1 MKKKQLIL
9 FFLIT
14 FLNFNA
20 QLNLDSIDI
29 VRGKYGTPHIFAK
42 TDKEV
47 AYGLAW
53 AHAEDDFKTIQETFL
68 PSKYM
73 MGRYK
78 GKEGV
83 QLDYISQLLKCE
95 ELVDREIDNLS
106 PEIIKVVDGYVEG
119 LNAFAK
125 KFPNQVLVKKSFPMT
140 TKEYLVGFNF
150 IIHFFSD
157 ISKLLK
163 DLYSNNIPLIQDSSL
178 NNIGSNGFAFNKNK
192 TKDQKTY
199 ININTH
205 QPLEGP
211 FSWYE
216 AHLCSDEGWNM
227 VGGLFPGSPFPFIG
241 TNPNLAWTH
250 TYNFPDL
257 IDTYQMEIHP
267 KKKKYYKYDQ
277 EWKKFEISKA
287 KLKVKLKNGLVI
299 PLRKKILWSEYGP
312 VVKNDSGV
320 FSFHLSALENISA
333 IDQWY
338 QMNKAKNF
346 EDFKKALKI
355 MGIPRFNIVY
365 ADKEDNIFYMSNC
378 LIPLRDTNFNWKLTL
393 PGNTSKTKTNG
404 YYSFKDLP
412 QLENPISGYIFN
424 TNNSP
429 FNCTKKTYN
438 LKEENFPKSLGYREK
453 FNNRSLRFEKLI
465 DSYEKIN
472 YEDFLTI
479 KYDQEYANPI
489 FCPFKINKIFEL
501 SVNDSSEVIDILSII
516 QSWNR
521 KANVDNIGAAQFSM
535 FYKNLRKKLKKI
547 KFDFDSEI
555 PDSLLVESLQK
566 TKSQILGSF
575 DNLNISL
582 GEYQKHVRA
591 EIEIP
596 IGGLVDMI
604 AESSSSK
611 YKDGM
616 VKIVKGDSYIMLVKF
631 GDELPEIETVL
642 PYGISNDTKSVH
654 FTDQMNLYATQKRK
668 KMTLDKSEIYKNA
681 SNIYHPK

>member
-1 MKKKQLIL
+1 MQKLFFIL
-9 FFLIT
+9 FFLIN
-14 FLNFNA
+14 FLNINA
-20 QLNLDSIDI
+20 QLNPNSIDI

-95 ELVDREIDNLS
+95 ELVEREIDNLS

-125 KFPNQVLVKKSFPMT
+125 KFPDQVLVKKSFPMT

-157 ISKLLK
+157 ISNLLK
-163 DLYSNNIPLIQDSSL
+163 DLYSNKIPLIQDSVL
-178 NNIGSNGFAFNKNK
+178 NSIGSNGFAFIKSK

-216 AHLCSDEGWNM
+216 AHLSSEQGWNM

-277 EWKKFEISKA
+277 EWKKFEISRA

-299 PLRKKILWSEYGP
+299 PLRKKIIWSEYGP
-312 VVKNDSGV
+312 VLKNDSGV
-320 FSFHLSALENISA
+320 FSFHLFALENISA

-346 EDFKKALKI
+346 EDFKRALKI

-365 ADKEDNIFYMSNC
+365 ADKEDNIFYMSNA
-378 LIPLRDTNFNWKLTL
+378 LIPLRDTNYNWKLTL

-404 YYSFKDLP
+404 YFGFKDLP
-412 QLENPISGYIFN
+412 KLENPISGYVFN

-429 FNCTKKTYN
+429 FNCTKKEYN
-438 LKEENFPKSLGYREK
+438 IKEENYPKSFGYKENY
-453 FNNRSLRFEKLI
+453 NNRSLRFEKLI
-465 DSYEKIN
+465 DGYEKIN
-472 YEDFLTI
+472 YEDFLDI

-489 FCPFKINKIFEL
+489 FCPFKINKIFDV
-501 SVNDSSEVIDILSII
+501 SVNDSSDIKDILSII

-535 FYKNLRKKLKKI
+535 FYKNLRNKLQKI

-555 PDSLLVESLQK
+555 PDSLLFRSLQK
-566 TKSQILGSF
+566 TKSQILSSF
-575 DNLNISL
+575 DNLDISL
-582 GEYQKHVRA
+582 GEYQKHVRGN
-591 EIEIP
+591 IEIP

-604 AESSSSK
+604 AESSSSN
-611 YKDGM
+611 YKDGK
-616 VKIVKGDSYIMLVKF
+616 VKVVKGDSYIMLVKF

-642 PYGISNDTKSVH
+642 PYGISNRAKSPH
-654 FTDQMNLYATQKRK
+654 FTDQMSLYATQKRK
-668 KMTLDKSEIYKNA
+668 KMTLDKLDIYKNA

>member
-1 MKKKQLIL
+1 MKKLVYI
-9 FFLIT
+9 FFLL
-14 FLNFNA
+14 FAFSYYNA
-20 QLNLDSIDI
+20 QVNPDSIEV

-53 AHAEDDFKTIQETFL
+53 THAEDDFKTIQETFL

-106 PEIIKVVDGYVEG
+106 AEVLDVIQGYVQG

-125 KFPNQVLVKKSFPMT
+125 KFPDQVLVKKSFPMT

-157 ISKLLK
+157 ISKFLK
-163 DLYSNNIPLIQDSSL
+163 DLYLNNIPLIQDSSL
-178 NNIGSNGFAFNKNK
+178 NNIGSNGFAFNKSK

-216 AHLCSDEGWNM
+216 AHLCSEEGWNM
-227 VGGLFPGSPFPFIG
+227 IGGLFPGSPFPFIG

-267 KKKKYYKYDQ
+267 KRKKYYKYDQ
-277 EWKKFEISKA
+277 EWKKFEISRA

-299 PLRKKILWSEYGP
+299 PFRKKILWSEYGP

-346 EDFKKALKI
+346 EDFKRALKI
-355 MGIPRFNIVY
+355 MGIPRFNIIY
-365 ADKEDNIFYMSNC
+365 ADKEDNIFYMSNA

-429 FNCTKKTYN
+429 FNCTEKTYN
-438 LKEENFPKSLGYREK
+438 LKEENFPESLGYKEK

-465 DSYEKIN
+465 DSYEKIS

-489 FCPFKINKIFEL
+489 FCPFKINKIFEV
-501 SVNDSSEVIDILSII
+501 SFNDSSEVVDILSII

-535 FYKNLRKKLKKI
+535 FFKNLREKLKKI

-555 PDSLLVESLQK
+555 PDSLLLESLQK
-566 TKSQILGSF
+566 TKSQILSSF

-582 GEYQKHVRA
+582 GEYQKHLRA
-591 EIEIP
+591 DIEIP

-642 PYGISNDTKSVH
+642 PYGISNHPKSAH

-668 KMTLDKSEIYKNA
+668 KMTLDKSEIYKSA

>member
-346 EDFKKALKI
+346 EDFKTALKI

-642 PYGISNDTKSVH
+642 PYGISNDAKSVH

>member
-1 MKKKQLIL
+1 MKKTPFIL
-9 FFLIT
+9 FFSFT

-20 QLNLDSIDI
+20 QLNPDNIEV
-29 VRGKYGTPHIFAK
+29 VRGEYGTPHIFAK

-47 AYGLAW
+47 AFGLAW

-68 PSKYM
+68 PSKHM

-83 QLDYISQLLKCE
+83 QLDYIAQLLKSE
-95 ELVDREIDNLS
+95 ELVIKEIDNLS
-106 PEIIKVVDGYVEG
+106 PEVLDVVEGYVQG

-125 KFPNQVLVKKSFPMT
+125 KFPDQVLVKKSFPMT
-140 TKEYLVGFNF
+140 SQEYLVGFNF

-163 DLYSNNIPLIQDSSL
+163 DLYLNNIPLIQDSSL
-178 NNIGSNGFAFNKNK
+178 NNIGSNGFAFNKSK
-192 TKDQKTY
+192 TKDNKTY

-216 AHLCSDEGWNM
+216 AHLCSEEGWNIL
-227 VGGLFPGSPFPFIG
+227 GGLFPGSPFPFIG

-257 IDTYQMEIHP
+257 IDVYQMEIHP

-277 EWKKFEISKA
+277 EWKKFDISIA
-287 KLKVKLKNGLVI
+287 KLKVKLKSGLVI
-299 PLRKKILWSEYGP
+299 PIRKKILWSEYGP

-346 EDFKKALKI
+346 EDFKRALKI

-365 ADKEDNIFYMSNC
+365 ADKEDNIFYMSNG
-378 LIPLRDTNFNWKLTL
+378 LIPLRDSIYNWSGTL
-393 PGNTSKTKTNG
+393 LGNTSKIKTNG
-404 YYSFKDLP
+404 YYSFENLP
-412 QLENPISGYIFN
+412 KLENPASGYIFN

-429 FNCTKKTYN
+429 FNCTEKEDN

-453 FNNRSLRFEKLI
+453 INNRSLRFEKLI
-465 DSYEKIN
+465 NTYDKIN
-472 YEDFLTI
+472 YQDFVTI

-501 SVNDSSEVIDILSII
+501 SFNDSSELIDILSII
-516 QSWNR
+516 QSWDR
-521 KANVDNIGAAQFSM
+521 KANVDNIGAAQFSI

-547 KFDFDSEI
+547 QFDFDNEI
-555 PDSLLVESLQK
+555 PDSLLKESLSY
-566 TKSQILGSF
+566 TKNKILSSF
-575 DNLNISL
+575 ENLDISL
-582 GEYQKHVRA
+582 GEYQKHIRGN
-591 EIEIP
+591 IEIP

-604 AESSSSK
+604 AESSSNK
-611 YKDGM
+611 WKDGK
-616 VKIVKGDSYIMLVKF
+616 VKVVKGDSYIMLVRF
-631 GDELPEIETVL
+631 GGESQEIETVL
-642 PYGISNDTKSVH
+642 PYGISNDPNSMH

-681 SNIYHPK
+681 TNIYHPK

>member
-1 MKKKQLIL
+1 LLKTLFIL
-9 FFLIT
+9 FFLIAHSY
-14 FLNFNA
+14 FNA
-20 QLNLDSIDI
+20 QLNPDSIDI
-29 VRGKYGTPHIFAK
+29 VRGEFGTPHIFAK

-106 PEIIKVVDGYVEG
+106 PDIINVVDGYVEG

-140 TKEYLVGFNF
+140 RKEYLVGFNF

-157 ISKLLK
+157 ISKVLK

-178 NNIGSNGFAFNKNK
+178 NNIGSNGFAFNKSK
-192 TKDQKTY
+192 TKDHKTY

-216 AHLCSDEGWNM
+216 AHLASEQGWNM

-241 TNPNLAWTH
+241 SNPNLAWTH

-257 IDTYQMEIHP
+257 IDVYQMEIHP
-267 KKKKYYKYDQ
+267 KKKNYYKYDH
-277 EWKKFEISKA
+277 EWKKFEISRA
-287 KLKVKLKNGLVI
+287 KLKVKLNIGLVI

-312 VVKNDSGV
+312 VLKNDSGV

-333 IDQWY
+333 IEQWY
-338 QMNKAKNF
+338 QMNKAENF
-346 EDFKKALKI
+346 EDFKRALNI

-365 ADKEDNIFYMSNC
+365 ADKQDNIFYMSNA
-378 LIPLRDTNFNWKLTL
+378 LIPLRDTIYNWELTL
-393 PGNTSKTKTNG
+393 PGNSSKTKTKG
-404 YYSFKDLP
+404 YYAYKDLP
-412 QLENPISGYIFN
+412 KLENPTSGYIFN

-429 FNCTKKTYN
+429 FNCTEKSNN
-438 LKEENFPKSLGYREK
+438 LKEGNFPKSFGYREDI
-453 FNNRSLRFEKLI
+453 NNRSLRFEKLI
-465 DSYEKIN
+465 EGFDKISYEN
-472 YEDFLTI
+472 FLTI

-489 FCPFKINKIFEL
+489 FCPFKINKIFETTY
-501 SVNDSSEVIDILSII
+501 NDSCEVKDILSLI
-516 QSWNR
+516 QSWDR
-521 KANVDNIGAAQFSM
+521 KANVDNIGAAQFSI

-547 KFDFDSEI
+547 NFDFDREI
-555 PDSLLVESLQK
+555 PDSLLIESLQK
-566 TKSQILGSF
+566 TKNQILKSF

-591 EIEIP
+591 DVEIP

-616 VKIVKGDSYIMLVKF
+616 VKVVKGDSYIMLVKF
-631 GDELPEIETVL
+631 GDDLPEIETVL
-642 PYGISNDTKSVH
+642 PYGISNRSKSPH
-654 FTDQMNLYATQKRK
+654 FTDQMSMYATQKRK
-668 KMTLDKSEIYKNA
+668 KMTLDKTEIYKNA

>member
-1 MKKKQLIL
+1 MKKFTSI
-9 FFLIT
+9 FFLL
-14 FLNFNA
+14 FAFFYFNA
-20 QLNLDSIDI
+20 QLNPDSIEV

-53 AHAEDDFKTIQETFL
+53 THAEDNFKTIQETFL

-73 MGRYK
+73 MGRYQ

-106 PEIIKVVDGYVEG
+106 PEVLEVVEGYVQG

-125 KFPNQVLVKKSFPMT
+125 KFPDQVLVKKSFPMT
-140 TKEYLVGFNF
+140 KKEYLVGFNF

-163 DLYSNNIPLIQDSSL
+163 DFYLNNIPLIQDTSL
-178 NNIGSNGFAFNKNK
+178 NNIGSNGFAFSKSK

-216 AHLCSDEGWNM
+216 AHLCSEEGWNM

-241 TNPNLAWTH
+241 TNPSLAWTH

-257 IDTYQMEIHP
+257 IDIYQMEIHP
-267 KKKKYYKYDQ
+267 NKKKYYKYDQ
-277 EWKKFEISKA
+277 EWKKFEISRA
-287 KLKVKLKNGLVI
+287 KLKFKLKNGLVI

-312 VVKNDSGV
+312 VIKNDSGV
-320 FSFHLSALENISA
+320 FSFHLSSLENISA

-346 EDFKKALKI
+346 EDFKRALKI
-355 MGIPRFNIVY
+355 MGIPRFNIIY
-365 ADKEDNIFYMSNC
+365 ADKEDNIFYMSNA
-378 LIPLRDTNFNWKLTL
+378 LIPLRDTNYNWKLTL

-404 YYSFKDLP
+404 YYFFKDLP

-429 FNCTKKTYN
+429 FNCTENEYN
-438 LKEENFPKSLGYREK
+438 LKEENYPKSLGYREN

-465 DSYEKIN
+465 DGYEKIN

-489 FCPFKINKIFEL
+489 FCPFKINKIFEV
-501 SVNDSSEVIDILSII
+501 SFNDSAQVVDILSII

-555 PDSLLVESLQK
+555 PDSLLFESLKK
-566 TKSQILGSF
+566 TKSQILSNF

-591 EIEIP
+591 GIEIP

-642 PYGISNDTKSVH
+642 PYGISNHPKSPH

>member
-125 KFPNQVLVKKSFPMT
+125 KFPDKVLVKKSFPMT

-178 NNIGSNGFAFNKNK
+178 NNIGSNGFAFNKRK

-267 KKKKYYKYDQ
+267 KRKKYYKYDQ

-320 FSFHLSALENISA
+320 FSFHLFALENISA

-346 EDFKKALKI
+346 EDFKTALKI

-547 KFDFDSEI
+547 KFDFEREI

-566 TKSQILGSF
+566 TKSQILSSF

>member
-20 QLNLDSIDI
+20 QLNPDSIDI
-29 VRGKYGTPHIFAK
+29 VRGEYGTPHIFAK

-95 ELVDREIDNLS
+95 ELVERKIDNLS

-163 DLYSNNIPLIQDSSL
+163 NIYSNNIPLIQDSSL
-178 NNIGSNGFAFNKNK
+178 NNIGSNGFAFNKSK

-216 AHLCSDEGWNM
+216 AHLCSEEGWNM
-227 VGGLFPGSPFPFIG
+227 LGGLFPGSPFPFIG

-287 KLKVKLKNGLVI
+287 KLKVKLKNGLVM

-320 FSFHLSALENISA
+320 FSFHLSALENILA

-346 EDFKKALKI
+346 EDFKTALKI

-365 ADKEDNIFYMSNC
+365 ADNEDNIFYMSNG

-393 PGNTSKTKTNG
+393 PGNISKTKTNV

-412 QLENPISGYIFN
+412 HLENPISGYIFN

-429 FNCTKKTYN
+429 FNCTEKSYN
-438 LKEENFPKSLGYREK
+438 LKEENFPKSLGYKEK

-465 DSYEKIN
+465 DSYVKIN

-489 FCPFKINKIFEL
+489 FCPFKINKIFD
-501 SVNDSSEVIDILSII
+501 VIVKDSSDVKDILSII

-521 KANVDNIGAAQFSM
+521 KANVDNIGAAQFSI
-535 FYKNLRKKLKKI
+535 FYKTLRKKLKKI

-555 PDSLLVESLQK
+555 PDSLLFRSLQK
-566 TKSQILGSF
+566 TKSQILSSF
-575 DNLNISL
+575 DNLDISL

-642 PYGISNDTKSVH
+642 PYGISNDAKSVH
-654 FTDQMNLYATQKRK
+654 FTDQMNLYATQNRK
-668 KMTLDKSEIYKNA
+668 KMTLDKTDIYKNA
-681 SNIYHPK
+681 SVIYHPK

>member
-267 KKKKYYKYDQ
+267 KRKKYYKYDQ

-320 FSFHLSALENISA
+320 FSFHLFALENISA

-346 EDFKKALKI
+346 EDFKTALKI

-547 KFDFDSEI
+547 KFDFEREI

>member
-1 MKKKQLIL
+1 LKKKQLIL

-125 KFPNQVLVKKSFPMT
+125 KFPDKVLVKKSFPMT

-178 NNIGSNGFAFNKNK
+178 NNIGSNGFAFNKRK

-216 AHLCSDEGWNM
+216 AHLCSEEGWNM

-267 KKKKYYKYDQ
+267 KRKKYYKYDQ

-346 EDFKKALKI
+346 EDFKTALKI

-404 YYSFKDLP
+404 YYSFKELP

-489 FCPFKINKIFEL
+489 FCPFKINKIFEV

-547 KFDFDSEI
+547 KFNFDSEI

-642 PYGISNDTKSVH
+642 PYGISNDAKSVH

-681 SNIYHPK
+681 SNIYQPK

>member
-1 MKKKQLIL
+1 MKKNQLIL

-20 QLNLDSIDI
+20 QLNPDSIDI
-29 VRGKYGTPHIFAK
+29 VRGEYGTPHIFAK

-78 GKEGV
+78 GNEGV

-95 ELVDREIDNLS
+95 ELVERKIDNLS

-125 KFPNQVLVKKSFPMT
+125 KFPDQVLVKKSFPMT

-163 DLYSNNIPLIQDSSL
+163 NLYSNNIPLIQDSSL
-178 NNIGSNGFAFNKNK
+178 NNIGSNGFAFNKSK

-216 AHLCSDEGWNM
+216 AHLCSEEGWNM

-320 FSFHLSALENISA
+320 FSFHLFALENISA

-346 EDFKKALKI
+346 EDFKTALKI

-365 ADKEDNIFYMSNC
+365 ADKEDNIFYMSNG

-429 FNCTKKTYN
+429 FNCTEKAYN
-438 LKEENFPKSLGYREK
+438 LKEENFPKSLGYKEK
-453 FNNRSLRFEKLI
+453 FNNRSLRFEKLV
-465 DSYEKIN
+465 DSYVKIN

-489 FCPFKINKIFEL
+489 FCPFKINKIFDV
-501 SVNDSSEVIDILSII
+501 SVNDSSEVKDILSII

-521 KANVDNIGAAQFSM
+521 KANVDNIGAAQFSI
-535 FYKNLRKKLKKI
+535 FYKTLRKKLKKI
-547 KFDFDSEI
+547 KYDFDSEI
-555 PDSLLVESLQK
+555 PDSLLFRSLQK
-566 TKSQILGSF
+566 TKSQILSSF
-575 DNLNISL
+575 DNLDISL

-591 EIEIP
+591 DIEIP

-631 GDELPEIETVL
+631 GDELPEIETIL
-642 PYGISNDTKSVH
+642 PYGISNDAKSVH

-668 KMTLDKSEIYKNA
+668 KMTLDKIDIYKNA
-681 SNIYHPK
+681 SVIYHPK

>member
-20 QLNLDSIDI
+20 QLNPDSIDI
-29 VRGKYGTPHIFAK
+29 VRGEYGTPHIFAK

-68 PSKYM
+68 PSKHM

-78 GKEGV
+78 GKEGI

-95 ELVDREIDNLS
+95 ELVERKIDNLS

-163 DLYSNNIPLIQDSSL
+163 NLYTNNIPLIQDSSL
-178 NNIGSNGFAFNKNK
+178 NNIGSNGFAFNKSK

-216 AHLCSDEGWNM
+216 AHLCSEEGWNM
-227 VGGLFPGSPFPFIG
+227 LGGLFPGSPFPFIG

-287 KLKVKLKNGLVI
+287 KLKVKLKNGLVM

-312 VVKNDSGV
+312 VLKNDSGV
-320 FSFHLSALENISA
+320 FSFHLSALENILA
-333 IDQWY
+333 IEQWY

-346 EDFKKALKI
+346 EDFKTALKI

-365 ADKEDNIFYMSNC
+365 ADKEDNIFYMSNG
-378 LIPLRDTNFNWKLTL
+378 LIPLRNTNFNWKLTL

-429 FNCTKKTYN
+429 FNCTEKAYN
-438 LKEENFPKSLGYREK
+438 LKEENFPKSLGYKEK

-465 DSYEKIN
+465 DSYVKIN

-489 FCPFKINKIFEL
+489 FCPFKINKIFDV
-501 SVNDSSEVIDILSII
+501 SVNDSSDVKDILSII

-521 KANVDNIGAAQFSM
+521 KANVDNIGAAQFSI

-555 PDSLLVESLQK
+555 PDSLLFRSLQK
-566 TKSQILGSF
+566 TKSQILSSF
-575 DNLNISL
+575 DNLDISL

-611 YKDGM
+611 YKEGM

-631 GDELPEIETVL
+631 GNELPEIETVL
-642 PYGISNDTKSVH
+642 PYGISNDAKSVH

-668 KMTLDKSEIYKNA
+668 KMTLDKTDIYKNA
-681 SNIYHPK
+681 SVIYHPK

>member
-1 MKKKQLIL
+1 MQKTPFIL
-9 FFLIT
+9 FFLFA

-20 QLNLDSIDI
+20 QLNPDSIEI

-163 DLYSNNIPLIQDSSL
+163 DFYSNNIPLIQDSSL
-178 NNIGSNGFAFNKNK
+178 NNIGSNGFAFNKRK

>member
-20 QLNLDSIDI
+20 QLNPDSIDI
-29 VRGKYGTPHIFAK
+29 VRGEYGTPHIFAK

-78 GKEGV
+78 GNEGV

-95 ELVDREIDNLS
+95 ELVERKIDNLS

-125 KFPNQVLVKKSFPMT
+125 KFPDQVLVKKSFPMT

-163 DLYSNNIPLIQDSSL
+163 NLYSNNIPLIQDSSL

-216 AHLCSDEGWNM
+216 AHLCSEEGWNM

-320 FSFHLSALENISA
+320 FSFHLFALENISA

-346 EDFKKALKI
+346 EDFKTALKI

-365 ADKEDNIFYMSNC
+365 ADKEDNIFYMSNG

-429 FNCTKKTYN
+429 FNCTEKAYN
-438 LKEENFPKSLGYREK
+438 LKEENFPKSLGYKEK

-465 DSYEKIN
+465 DSYVKIN

-489 FCPFKINKIFEL
+489 FCPFKINKIFDV
-501 SVNDSSEVIDILSII
+501 SVNDSSEVKDILSII

-521 KANVDNIGAAQFSM
+521 KANVDNIGAAQFSI
-535 FYKNLRKKLKKI
+535 FYKTLRKKLKKI

-555 PDSLLVESLQK
+555 PDSLLFRSLQK
-566 TKSQILGSF
+566 TKSQILSSF
-575 DNLNISL
+575 DNLDISL

-631 GDELPEIETVL
+631 GDELPEIETIL
-642 PYGISNDTKSVH
+642 PYGISNDAKSVH

-668 KMTLDKSEIYKNA
+668 KMTLDKTDIYENA
-681 SNIYHPK
+681 SVIYHPK

>member
-1 MKKKQLIL
+1 MKKLAYIF
-9 FFLIT
+9 FFL
-14 FLNFNA
+14 FSFSYFNA
-20 QLNLDSIDI
+20 QLNPDSIEV

-68 PSKYM
+68 PSKNM
-73 MGRYK
+73 MGRYQ

-106 PEIIKVVDGYVEG
+106 PEVLDVVQGYVQG

-125 KFPNQVLVKKSFPMT
+125 KFPDQVLVKKSFPTT

-163 DLYSNNIPLIQDSSL
+163 DLYLNNIPLIQDSSL
-178 NNIGSNGFAFNKNK
+178 NNIGSNGFAFNKSK

-216 AHLCSDEGWNM
+216 AHLCSEEGWNM

-267 KKKKYYKYDQ
+267 KRKKYYKYDQ
-277 EWKKFEISKA
+277 EWKKFEISRA
-287 KLKVKLKNGLVI
+287 KLKIKLKIGLVI
-299 PLRKKILWSEYGP
+299 PFRKKILWSEYGP

-346 EDFKKALKI
+346 EDFKRALKI

-365 ADKEDNIFYMSNC
+365 ADKEDNIFYMSNA

-412 QLENPISGYIFN
+412 QLENPVSGYIFN

-429 FNCTKKTYN
+429 FNCTEKAYN

-465 DSYEKIN
+465 NSYEKIN
-472 YEDFLTI
+472 YEDFLKI

-489 FCPFKINKIFEL
+489 FCPFKINKIFEV
-501 SVNDSSEVIDILSII
+501 SFNDSSEVVDILSII

-535 FYKNLRKKLKKI
+535 FYKSLSKKLNKI

-566 TKSQILGSF
+566 TKSQILSSF

-591 EIEIP
+591 DIEIP

-642 PYGISNDTKSVH
+642 PYGISNQPKSVH

-668 KMTLDKSEIYKNA
+668 KITLDKSEIYKNA

>member
-1 MKKKQLIL
+1 MLKTPFIL
-9 FFLIT
+9 FFLFT

-20 QLNLDSIDI
+20 QLNPDSIDI
-29 VRGKYGTPHIFAK
+29 VRGEYGTPHIFAK

-95 ELVDREIDNLS
+95 ELVEREIDNLS

-125 KFPNQVLVKKSFPMT
+125 KFPDQVLVKKSFPMT

-157 ISKLLK
+157 ISNLLK
-163 DLYSNNIPLIQDSSL
+163 DLYSNKIPLIQDSVL
-178 NNIGSNGFAFNKNK
+178 NSIGSNGFAFNKSK

-216 AHLCSDEGWNM
+216 AHLCSEEGWNM

-277 EWKKFEISKA
+277 EWKKFEISRA

-299 PLRKKILWSEYGP
+299 PLRKKIIWSEYGP
-312 VVKNDSGV
+312 VLKNDSGV
-320 FSFHLSALENISA
+320 FSFHLFALENISA

-338 QMNKAKNF
+338 QMNQAKNF
-346 EDFKKALKI
+346 EDFKRALKI

-365 ADKEDNIFYMSNC
+365 ADKEDNIFYMSNA
-378 LIPLRDTNFNWKLTL
+378 LIPLRDTNYNWKLTL

-404 YYSFKDLP
+404 YYSFKELP

-438 LKEENFPKSLGYREK
+438 LKEENFPKNLGYREK

-489 FCPFKINKIFEL
+489 FCPFKINKIFEV

-642 PYGISNDTKSVH
+642 PYGISNDAKSVH

-668 KMTLDKSEIYKNA
+668 KMTLDKLDIYKNA

>member
-125 KFPNQVLVKKSFPMT
+125 KFPDKVLVKKSFPMT

-178 NNIGSNGFAFNKNK
+178 NNIGSNGFAFNKRK

-216 AHLCSDEGWNM
+216 AHLCSEEGWNM

-267 KKKKYYKYDQ
+267 KRKKYYKYDQ

-346 EDFKKALKI
+346 EDFKTALKI

-404 YYSFKDLP
+404 YYSFKELP

-489 FCPFKINKIFEL
+489 FCPFKINKIFEV

-547 KFDFDSEI
+547 KFNFDSEI

-642 PYGISNDTKSVH
+642 PYGISNDAKSVH

-681 SNIYHPK
+681 SSIYHPK

>member
-346 EDFKKALKI
+346 EDFKTALKI

>member
-20 QLNLDSIDI
+20 QLNPDSIDI
-29 VRGKYGTPHIFAK
+29 VRGEYGTPHIFAK

-78 GKEGV
+78 GKEGI

-95 ELVDREIDNLS
+95 ELVERKIDNLS

-163 DLYSNNIPLIQDSSL
+163 NLYTNNIPLIQDSSL
-178 NNIGSNGFAFNKNK
+178 NNIGSNGFAFNKSK

-216 AHLCSDEGWNM
+216 AHLCSEEGWNM
-227 VGGLFPGSPFPFIG
+227 LGGLFPGSPFPFIG

-287 KLKVKLKNGLVI
+287 KLKVKLKNGLVM

-320 FSFHLSALENISA
+320 FSFHLSALENILA

-346 EDFKKALKI
+346 EDFKTALKI

-365 ADKEDNIFYMSNC
+365 ADKEDNIFYMSNG
-378 LIPLRDTNFNWKLTL
+378 LIPLRNTNFNWKLTL

-429 FNCTKKTYN
+429 FNCTEKAYN
-438 LKEENFPKSLGYREK
+438 LKEENFPKSLGYKEK

-465 DSYEKIN
+465 DSYVKIN

-489 FCPFKINKIFEL
+489 FCPFKINKIFDV
-501 SVNDSSEVIDILSII
+501 SVNDSSDVKDILSII

-521 KANVDNIGAAQFSM
+521 KANVDNIGAAQFSI

-555 PDSLLVESLQK
+555 PDSLLFRSLQK
-566 TKSQILGSF
+566 TKSQILSSF
-575 DNLNISL
+575 DNLDISL

-611 YKDGM
+611 YKEGM

-631 GDELPEIETVL
+631 GNELPEIETVL
-642 PYGISNDTKSVH
+642 PYGISNDAKSVH

-668 KMTLDKSEIYKNA
+668 KMTLDKTDIYKNA
-681 SNIYHPK
+681 SVIYHPK

>member
-1 MKKKQLIL
+1 MQKTPFIL
-9 FFLIT
+9 FFLFA

-20 QLNLDSIDI
+20 QLNPDSIDI

-95 ELVDREIDNLS
+95 ELVDREIENLS
-106 PEIIKVVDGYVEG
+106 PEILRVVDGYVEG

-125 KFPNQVLVKKSFPMT
+125 KFPDQVLVKKTFPMT
-140 TKEYLVGFNF
+140 RKEYLVGFNF

-157 ISKLLK
+157 ISKVLK
-163 DLYSNNIPLIQDSSL
+163 DLYSNKIPLIQDSSL
-178 NNIGSNGFAFNKNK
+178 NNIGSNGFAFNKSK
-192 TKDQKTY
+192 TKDNKTY

-216 AHLCSDEGWNM
+216 AHLASEQGWNM
-227 VGGLFPGSPFPFIG
+227 LGGLFPGSPFPFIG
-241 TNPNLAWTH
+241 ANPNLAWTH

-257 IDTYQMEIHP
+257 IDVYQMEIHP
-267 KKKKYYKYDQ
+267 KKKNYYKYDQ
-277 EWKKFEISKA
+277 EWKKFEISRA
-287 KLKVKLKNGLVI
+287 KLKVKLNNGLVV

-312 VVKNDSGV
+312 ALKNNSGV

-333 IDQWY
+333 IEQWY
-338 QMNKAKNF
+338 QMNKANNF
-346 EDFKKALKI
+346 EDFKRALNI

-365 ADKEDNIFYMSNC
+365 ADKQDNIFYMSNG
-378 LIPLRDTNFNWKLTL
+378 LIPLRDTNYNWKLTI
-393 PGNTSKTKTNG
+393 PGNSSKTKSSG
-404 YYSFKDLP
+404 YYGFKDLP
-412 QLENPISGYIFN
+412 KLENPISGYIFN

-429 FNCTKKTYN
+429 FNCTEKSNN
-438 LKEENFPKSLGYREK
+438 LKEENFPKSFGFRET
-453 FNNRSLRFEKLI
+453 FNNRSLRFEKII
-465 DSYEKIN
+465 DGYDKIN
-472 YEDFLTI
+472 YEDFLKI

-489 FCPFKINKIFEL
+489 FCPFKINKIFD
-501 SVNDSSEVIDILSII
+501 VTFNDSCEVADILSVI
-516 QSWNR
+516 QSWDR

-535 FYKNLRKKLKKI
+535 FYKSLRKKLKKI
-547 KFDFDSEI
+547 NFDFDREI
-555 PDSLLVESLQK
+555 PDSLLLESLQK
-566 TKSQILGSF
+566 TKNQILRSF
-575 DNLNISL
+575 DKLNISL

-591 EIEIP
+591 DVEIP

-611 YKDGM
+611 YKDGK
-616 VKIVKGDSYIMLVKF
+616 VKVVKGDSYLMLVKF
-631 GDELPEIETVL
+631 GDDLPEIETVL
-642 PYGISNDTKSVH
+642 PYGISNRVKSPH
-654 FTDQMNLYATQKRK
+654 FTDQMNLYASQKRK
-668 KMTLDKSEIYKNA
+668 KMTLDKTEIYKNA

>member
-1 MKKKQLIL
+1 MKKLTSK
-9 FFLIT
+9 FFLL
-14 FLNFNA
+14 FAFSYFNA
-20 QLNLDSIDI
+20 QLNPDSIEV

-106 PEIIKVVDGYVEG
+106 NEVLEVVEGYVQG

-157 ISKLLK
+157 ISKLFK
-163 DLYSNNIPLIQDSSL
+163 DFYLNNVPLVQDTSL
-178 NNIGSNGFAFNKNK
+178 NIIGSNGFAFSKSK

-216 AHLCSDEGWNM
+216 AHLCSEEGWNM

-241 TNPNLAWTH
+241 TNTNLAWTH

-257 IDTYQMEIHP
+257 IDIYQMETHP

-277 EWKKFEISKA
+277 DWKKFEISRA
-287 KLKVKLKNGLVI
+287 KLKFKLKNGLVI
-299 PLRKKILWSEYGP
+299 PLRKKFFWSEYGP
-312 VVKNDSGV
+312 VIKNDSGV
-320 FSFHLSALENISA
+320 FSFHLSSLENISA

-346 EDFKKALKI
+346 KDFKRALKI

-365 ADKEDNIFYMSNC
+365 ADKEDNIFYMSNA
-378 LIPLRDTNFNWKLTL
+378 LIPLRDTNYNWKLTL
-393 PGNTSKTKTNG
+393 PGNTSQTKTNG
-404 YYSFKDLP
+404 YYFFKDLP

-429 FNCTKKTYN
+429 FNCTEKEYN
-438 LKEENFPKSLGYREK
+438 LKEENYPKSLGYKEK

-465 DSYEKIN
+465 DGYEKIN

-489 FCPFKINKIFEL
+489 FCPFKINKIFEV
-501 SVNDSSEVIDILSII
+501 SFNDSPELVDILSII
-516 QSWNR
+516 QSWDR

-535 FYKNLRKKLKKI
+535 FYKNLRKILKKI

-555 PDSLLVESLQK
+555 PDSLLIESLLK
-566 TKSQILGSF
+566 TKSQILSSF

-591 EIEIP
+591 DIEIP

-642 PYGISNDTKSVH
+642 PYGISSHPKSPH

>member
-29 VRGKYGTPHIFAK
+29 VRGEYGTPHIFAK

-125 KFPNQVLVKKSFPMT
+125 KFPDKVLVKKSFPMT

-178 NNIGSNGFAFNKNK
+178 NNIGSNGFAFNKRK

-216 AHLCSDEGWNM
+216 AHLCSEEGWNM

-267 KKKKYYKYDQ
+267 KRKKYYKYDQ

-346 EDFKKALKI
+346 EDFKTALKI

-404 YYSFKDLP
+404 YYSFKELP

-489 FCPFKINKIFEL
+489 FCPFKINKIFEV

-547 KFDFDSEI
+547 KFNFDSEI

-566 TKSQILGSF
+566 TKSQILGSY

-642 PYGISNDTKSVH
+642 PYGISNDAKSVH

-681 SNIYHPK
+681 SSIYHPK

>member
-1 MKKKQLIL
+1 MKKSPSIF
-9 FFLIT
+9 FFLFA
-14 FLNFNA
+14 FLSFNA
-20 QLNLDSIDI
+20 QLNPDSIEI
-29 VRGKYGTPHIFAK
+29 VRGEYGTPHIFAK

-47 AYGLAW
+47 AFGLAW

-68 PSKYM
+68 PSKSM
-73 MGRYK
+73 MGRYI

-95 ELVDREIDNLS
+95 QLVNKEIDNLS
-106 PEIIKVVDGYVEG
+106 PEVLQVIEGYVQG

-125 KFPNQVLVKKSFPMT
+125 KFPDQVLVKKSFPMT
-140 TKEYLVGFNF
+140 SKEYLIGFNF
-150 IIHFFSD
+150 VIHFFSD
-157 ISKLLK
+157 ISKTLK
-163 DLYSNNIPLIQDSSL
+163 DLYSNNIPLIQDSVL
-178 NNIGSNGFAFNKNK
+178 NNIGSNGFAFNKSK
-192 TKDQKTY
+192 TNDNKTY

-216 AHLCSDEGWNM
+216 AHLCSEEGWNM
-227 VGGLFPGSPFPFIG
+227 LGGLFPGSPFPFIG
-241 TNPNLAWTH
+241 TNQNLAWTH

-257 IDTYQMEIHP
+257 VDVFQMEIHP

-277 EWKKFEISKA
+277 EWRKFEITSA
-287 KLKVKLKNGLVI
+287 KLKVKLNNGWVI
-299 PLRKKILWSEYGP
+299 PVRKKILWSEYGP

-333 IDQWY
+333 IDQWF

-365 ADKEDNIFYMSNC
+365 ADKEDNIFYMSNA
-378 LIPLRDTNFNWKLTL
+378 LIPLRDSIYDWSATL
-393 PGNTSKTKTNG
+393 PGNTSKTNTNG
-404 YYSFKDLP
+404 YHSFSDLP
-412 QLENPISGYIFN
+412 KLENPASGYIFN

-429 FNCTKKTYN
+429 FNCTQKEDN
-438 LKEENFPKSLGYREK
+438 LKEETFHKSLGYSEK

-465 DSYEKIN
+465 SSYEKIN
-472 YEDFLTI
+472 YQDFVTI

-489 FCPFKINKIFEL
+489 YCPFKINKIFEV
-501 SVNDSSEVIDILSII
+501 SFNNITDITDILNII
-516 QSWNR
+516 QNWDR
-521 KANVDNIGAAQFSM
+521 KANVNNIGAAQFSIL
-535 FYKNLRKKLKKI
+535 YKNLRKTLKKI
-547 KFDFDSEI
+547 EFNFNSEI
-555 PDSLLVESLQK
+555 PDSLLIECLQK
-566 TKSQILGSF
+566 TKKQILTNF
-575 DNLNISL
+575 DNLDISL

-591 EIEIP
+591 DVVIP

-611 YKDGM
+611 WKDGK
-616 VKIVKGDSYIMLVKF
+616 VKIDKGDSYVMLVRF

-642 PYGISNDTKSVH
+642 PYGISNDPKSPH
-654 FTDQMNLYATQKRK
+654 FTDQMTLYANQKRK
-668 KMTLDKSEIYKNA
+668 KLTLDKSEIYKNA
-681 SNIYHPK
+681 TNIYHPK